1 MICGKEKAS
10 AAGGLRC
17 VGEAAADNAGQL
29 ESLYDA
35 AQGEV
40 SEEGDPQGVVA
51 QGGGQEGVDGEK
63 SCGRSRHA
71 DEHARSSG
79 GAHKKAVEQKAC
91 HADRR
96 NGNGIG
102 QKGFGSSAHR
112 DVVGEE
118 CNECRSAQGV
128 GQCKRRESP
137 VPQRKRAPT
146 KRRKRPTLP
155 APTR

>member
-10 AAGGLRC
+10 AASGLRC
-17 VGEAAADNAGQL
+17 EGEAAADNAGQL
-29 ESLYDA
+29 ESLNDA

-40 SEEGDPQGVVA
+40 SEESDPQDVVA

-63 SCGRSRHA
+63 SRGRGGHA
-71 DEHARSSG
+71 DEHTRSG
-79 GAHKKAVEQKAC
+79 GGTHKKPVEQKAC

-96 NGNGIG
+96 NGDGIG

-118 CNECRSAQGV
+118 CDERRSAQGI
-128 GQCKRRESP
+128 GQCEKEGEPRSP
-137 VPQRKRAPT
+137 KEEGAD
-146 KRRKRPTLP
+146 
-155 APTR
+155 